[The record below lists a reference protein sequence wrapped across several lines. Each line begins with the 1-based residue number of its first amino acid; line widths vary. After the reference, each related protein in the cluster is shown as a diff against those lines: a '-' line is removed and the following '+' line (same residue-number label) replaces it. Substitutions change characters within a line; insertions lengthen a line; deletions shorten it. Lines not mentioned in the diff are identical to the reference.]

1 MGMAELAHGQRIKLT
16 DLGLASQFT
25 LTFIGGS
32 GVDVACFGLDADR
45 RLVDE
50 RYMTFFNQPRTPC
63 GGVVAQG
70 ATTFDLD
77 LSKLPPTIGVLVVT
91 LSVDGA
97 GTMRDLPASAV
108 ELRQG
113 GATLARFALH
123 GGMFAGERALMLVE
137 IYRKDGLWRFNALGQ
152 GFDGGLDAVVRH
164 FGGTVAEAAPTAPP
178 PLPPPVPVPPPVPSK
193 VVLTKPGEVHKVNLG
208 KGAQAPAR
216 IVVKASWVDNG
227 DGRDDNDDL
236 DLRVGLLMPDGRMT
250 LIQAPARMGAFDAM
264 PFVRHQGDVRSAS
277 ANAPATEVVEIN
289 PRIGQAYQGPVT
301 LVFSVYS
308 AVANGVVSV
317 ASLQPR
323 MRMEY
328 GQQVVE
334 CAYDFKQSRIKD
346 EDRVY
351 TYVIGLVEIDG
362 ETISLSPS
370 GMTSPPASENTPWLT
385 RDRKGGVQV
394 SMDGPAVFKGKMGA
408 ALAAAYNTGNK
419 RKYV

>member
-1 MGMAELAHGQRIKLT
+1 MGMAELAQGQRIKLT

-25 LTFIGGS
+25 LAFNGGTN
-32 GVDVACFGLDADR
+32 VDVACFGLDADR

-70 ATTFDLD
+70 PSTFELD
-77 LSKLPPTIGVLVVT
+77 LSKLPPAIGVLVVT

-97 GTMRDLPASAV
+97 GTMRSLPASAV

-113 GATLARFALH
+113 GMTLARFAVH
-123 GGMFAGERALMLVE
+123 GGMFASERALMLVE

-164 FGGTVAEAAPTAPP
+164 FGGTVADATPP
-178 PLPPPVPVPPPVPSK
+178 PPPPPPAPSK
-193 VVLTKPGEVHKVNLG
+193 VVLTKAGEVHKVNLS
-208 KGAQAPAR
+208 KAADAPSR
-216 IVVKASWVDNG
+216 IVVKATWVDNG
-227 DGRDDNDDL
+227 DGSDDNDDL

-264 PFVRHQGDVRSAS
+264 PFVRHQGDVRTAS
-277 ANAPATEVVEIN
+277 VNAPATEVVEIN

-308 AVANGVVSV
+308 AVSNGVVSV
-317 ASLQPR
+317 ASLQPK

-346 EDRVY
+346 ESEVY

-362 ETISLSPS
+362 DSISLSPS
-370 GMTSPPASENTPWLT
+370 GITSPPGSENTPWLT

-394 SMDGPAVFKGKMGA
+394 GMDGPAVFKGKDGA
-408 ALAAAYNTGNK
+408 KMAAAYNAGNK